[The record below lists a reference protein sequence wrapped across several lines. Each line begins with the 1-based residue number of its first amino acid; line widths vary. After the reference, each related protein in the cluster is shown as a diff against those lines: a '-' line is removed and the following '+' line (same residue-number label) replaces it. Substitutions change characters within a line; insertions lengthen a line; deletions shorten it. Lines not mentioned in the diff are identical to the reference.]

1 MQPQRVMRHL
11 NVNPHF
17 KTHADNIAQ
26 IIACADCIAEADLR
40 VGYYMMV
47 VGVNHDKVPVEE
59 APPRREFKMENL
71 RVSMPA
77 ADFSR
82 IMDAPP
88 HVPVD
93 IPQPGEALDGKIED
107 VKVYPVALD
116 PAAVAAVFAGDLPGV
131 PALPQAATPREM
143 QPGYDF

>member
-93 IPQPGEALDGKIED
+93 IPQPGEAGRQDRGREGLPRRPG
-107 VKVYPVALD
+107 PGSGRRCLRGRSAGRARPSSSRD
-116 PAAVAAVFAGDLPGV
+116 PS
-131 PALPQAATPREM
+131 
-143 QPGYDF
+143 